1 MEKTIIEQIIDMF
14 WGKAV
19 ELMHKNNNL
28 IPVIFGLKLSDPHSL
43 EITNL
48 VPEMQKYD
56 WGNSNDR
63 YDMYYSAFQKVR
75 KNDLT
80 GLVSISESWT
90 TTIDVEGLKGLGYN
104 PTDFKKSA
112 DLIQLREIFPE
123 MFNKTESIILYI
135 DWEGSNR
142 LVWGKVFRENEDPD
156 GKVAHVSEYV
166 EFAEGQIDGLI
177 QEAKMDALDEA

>member
-1 MEKTIIEQIIDMF
+1 MLEQIIDMF
-14 WGKAV
+14 WNKAV
-19 ELMHKNNNL
+19 ELMHRDNNL
-28 IPVIFGLKLSDPHSL
+28 IPVIFGLKLSEPYSL

-48 VPEMQKYD
+48 VPEMQRYD
-56 WGNSNDR
+56 WGNSDDR
-63 YDMYYSAFQKVR
+63 YSMYYSAFQKVK

-90 TTIDVEGLKGLGYN
+90 TTIDVEGLKGLGYDPN
-104 PTDFKKSA
+104 TFKSSGEF
-112 DLIQLREIFPE
+112 IQLREIYPE

-142 LVWGKVFRENEDPD
+142 LVWGKVFRENENPD

-177 QEAKMDALDEA
+177 QEAKINALNEA